1 MHMFQSSED
10 MFSHMPFAQASTAKR
25 YYTVSQIK
33 KQAATFGHNFGK
45 CKPTFWDSVQCT
57 MNLKY

>member
-10 MFSHMPFAQASTAKR
+10 MFSHMPFAQASIAKR

-33 KQAATFGHNFGK
+33 KNKPQLLVITSENVNQLFG
-45 CKPTFWDSVQCT
+45 TVYSVQ
-57 MNLKY
+57 